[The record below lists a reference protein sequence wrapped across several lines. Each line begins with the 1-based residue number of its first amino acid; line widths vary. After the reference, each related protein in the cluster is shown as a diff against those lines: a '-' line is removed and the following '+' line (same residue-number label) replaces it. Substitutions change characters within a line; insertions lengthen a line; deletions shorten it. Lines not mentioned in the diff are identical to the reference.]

1 MRHLLNVLVIVSL
14 LYSHPSKSEDVL
26 TIGVAGTNGVAR
38 EMVYFL
44 ATAFEKQTPN
54 VKIRLIVREGESY
67 KNDLQNMLEQ
77 EDGYDVAFWMA
88 GERFNK
94 YIRLDLVTPI
104 TDIWQSHQLSDN
116 FSNNLNNAITF
127 NKQIYAIPFS
137 RYQWGMLYNKK
148 LFDRLSLIPPNNWQ
162 QFIDVLGVL
171 KTENVIPIYVGSK
184 FNWEI
189 SAWFEFLNLRLN
201 GYTFHQSFIKGESP
215 VDSPQ
220 IRLVFKYW
228 QELIESGY
236 FIVKKQ
242 YNLREGLP
250 YLYRELGGVMLAGSY
265 FTAFVPPNKLND
277 MGFFSF
283 PQMNTQ
289 IENVEIA
296 PVDIVF
302 IAERAKNKV
311 LAKKFLVFLSSKY
324 AQEKFNSGSH
334 FLPANK
340 LSEIPEN
347 EIFQAVQKSLNNVR
361 KQTLFFDR
369 EAEDTFAQQN
379 MAIWHDFINSPT
391 IDTENVEKTIKLME
405 EARLN
410 LLSRSCGSN
419 CNNN

>member
-1 MRHLLNVLVIVSL
+1 MRYLSYILVTLNL
-14 LYSHPSKSEDVL
+14 LYSHLSRAEEVL

-44 ATAFEKQTPN
+44 AAEFEKQTPN
-54 VKIRLIVREGESY
+54 VKIRFIVREAESY
-67 KNDLQNMLEQ
+67 KDDLQNMLEK
-77 EDGYDVAFWMA
+77 ENGYDVAFWMA

-127 NKQIYAIPFS
+127 NQKIYAIPFS
-137 RYQWGMLYNKK
+137 RYQWGMLYSKR
-148 LFDRLSLIPPNNWQ
+148 LFNRLSITPPNNWQ
-162 QFIDVLGVL
+162 QFIDLLGVL
-171 KTENVIPIYVGSK
+171 KSENIIPIYVGTK
-184 FNWEI
+184 YNWEI

-228 QELIESGY
+228 QELIQSGY
-236 FIVKKQ
+236 FVVQKESS
-242 YNLREGLP
+242 LRDGLP
-250 YLYRELGGVMLAGSY
+250 YLYRQHGGIMLAGSY
-265 FTAFVPPNKLND
+265 FTAFIPPKNLSD

-283 PQMNTQ
+283 PQIDPK

-302 IAERAKNKV
+302 IAERAKNKE
-311 LAKKFLVFLSSKY
+311 LAKKFLVFLSSNY
-324 AQEKFNSGSH
+324 AQEKFNKGSH

-347 EIFQAVQKSLNNVR
+347 EIFQSVKNSLDNVR
-361 KQTLFFDR
+361 QQTLFFDR
-369 EAEDTFAQQN
+369 EAEDAFAQQN
-379 MAIWHDFINSPT
+379 MSIWRNFIDSSNIDATYIDIAIKS
-391 IDTENVEKTIKLME
+391 ME

-410 LLSRSCGSN
+410 LLSRSCRKE
-419 CNNN
+419 CNSH

>member
-1 MRHLLNVLVIVSL
+1 MPYLLNVLVIVSL
-14 LYSHPSKSEDVL
+14 LYSHQSKADDVL
-26 TIGVAGTNGVAR
+26 TVGVAGTNGVAR

-44 ATAFEKQTPN
+44 AAAFEKQTPN
-54 VKIRLIVREGESY
+54 VKIRFIVREGESY
-67 KNDLQNMLEQ
+67 KNDLQNMLEK

-127 NKQIYAIPFS
+127 NKEIYAIPFS

-148 LFDRLSLIPPNNWQ
+148 LFERLSLVPPNNWQ

-171 KTENVIPIYVGSK
+171 KSENVIPIYVGSK
-184 FNWEI
+184 YDWEI

-236 FIVKKQ
+236 FIVQKQ

-250 YLYRELGGVMLAGSY
+250 YLYRELGGMMLAGSY
-265 FTAFVPPNKLND
+265 FTAFVPPKKLSD
-277 MGFFSF
+277 IGFFSF

-311 LAKKFLVFLSSKY
+311 LAKKFLVYLSSKY

-340 LSEIPEN
+340 LSFIPKS
-347 EIFQAVQKSLNNVR
+347 EIFQSVQKSLNNVH

-369 EAEDTFAQQN
+369 EAEDIFAQKN
-379 MAIWHDFINSPT
+379 MTIWRDFIESPT
-391 IDTENVEKTIKLME
+391 VDARNVEKAIKSME

-419 CNNN
+419 CNIN

>member
-1 MRHLLNVLVIVSL
+1 MRYLLHILVIVNL
-14 LYSHPSKSEDVL
+14 LYPHQSRAEDVL
-26 TIGVAGTNGVAR
+26 TIGIAGTNGVAR

-44 ATAFEKQTPN
+44 ASAFEKQTPN
-54 VKIRLIVREGESY
+54 VKIRFIVREGESY
-67 KNDLQNMLEQ
+67 KKDLQNMLEKD
-77 EDGYDVAFWMA
+77 DGYDVVFWMA

-116 FSNNLNNAITF
+116 FSENLNNAITF

-137 RYQWGMLYNKK
+137 RYQWGMLYNKR
-148 LFDRLSLIPPNNWQ
+148 LFERLSLVPPNNWQ
-162 QFIDVLGVL
+162 QFIDVLSVL
-171 KTENVIPIYVGSK
+171 KSENVIPIYVGSK
-184 FNWEI
+184 YNWQI

-201 GYTFHQSFIKGESP
+201 GYDFHQSFIKGKSP

-228 QELIESGY
+228 QVLIESGY
-236 FIVKKQ
+236 FIVQRQ

-250 YLYRELGGVMLAGSY
+250 YLYRELGGVMLVGSY

-283 PQMNTQ
+283 PQIDPQ

-302 IAERAKNKV
+302 IAERAKNKI
-311 LAKKFLVFLSSKY
+311 LAKKFIVFLSSKY

-340 LSEIPEN
+340 LSVIPEN
-347 EIFQAVQKSLNNVR
+347 EIFQSVQKSLNNVR

-379 MAIWHDFINSPT
+379 MTIWRDFIESPT
-391 IDTENVEKTIKLME
+391 IDATIVDKAIKSME

-410 LLSRSCGSN
+410 LLSRSCDSN
-419 CNNN
+419 CNIN

>member
-1 MRHLLNVLVIVSL
+1 
-14 LYSHPSKSEDVL
+14 
-26 TIGVAGTNGVAR
+26 
-38 EMVYFL
+38 
-44 ATAFEKQTPN
+44 
-54 VKIRLIVREGESY
+54 
-67 KNDLQNMLEQ
+67 MLEK
-77 EDGYDVAFWMA
+77 ENGYDVAFWMA

-104 TDIWQSHQLSDN
+104 TDIWQSNQLSDN
-116 FSNNLNNAITF
+116 FSKNLNNAITF
-127 NKQIYAIPFS
+127 NKEIYAIPFS

-148 LFDRLSLIPPNNWQ
+148 LFERLSLVPPNNWQ
-162 QFIDVLGVL
+162 QFIDVLSVL
-171 KTENVIPIYVGSK
+171 KSENVIPIYVGSK
-184 FNWEI
+184 YNWEI

-236 FIVKKQ
+236 FIVQKQ

-265 FTAFVPPNKLND
+265 FTAFVPPKKLND

-391 IDTENVEKTIKLME
+391 IDAGNVDKAIKSME

-410 LLSRSCGSN
+410 LLSRSCGLN
-419 CNNN
+419 CNIN

>member
-1 MRHLLNVLVIVSL
+1 MRYLSYILVTLNL
-14 LYSHPSKSEDVL
+14 LYSHLSRAEEVL

-44 ATAFEKQTPN
+44 AAEFEKQTPN
-54 VKIRLIVREGESY
+54 VKIRFIVREAESY
-67 KNDLQNMLEQ
+67 KDDLQNMLEK
-77 EDGYDVAFWMA
+77 ENGYDVAFWMA

-116 FSNNLNNAITF
+116 FSNNLNNAITL

-137 RYQWGMLYNKK
+137 RYQWGMLYNKR
-148 LFDRLSLIPPNNWQ
+148 LFDRLSLSPPNNWQ

-171 KTENVIPIYVGSK
+171 KSENIIPIYVGSK
-184 FNWEI
+184 YNWEI

-201 GYTFHQSFIKGESP
+201 GYDFHQSFIKGESP

-228 QELIESGY
+228 QALIESGY
-236 FIVKKQ
+236 FAVQKES
-242 YNLREGLP
+242 NLREGLP
-250 YLYRELGGVMLAGSY
+250 YIYREHVGLMLAGSY
-265 FTAFVPPNKLND
+265 FTAFVQPKKLND

-283 PQMNTQ
+283 PQIDPQ

-302 IAERAKNKV
+302 IAERAKNKA

-324 AQEKFNSGSH
+324 AQEKFNRGSH

-347 EIFQAVQKSLNNVR
+347 EIFQSVQNSLNNVR
-361 KQTLFFDR
+361 QQTLFFDR
-369 EAEDTFAQQN
+369 EAEDIFAQQN
-379 MAIWHDFINSPT
+379 MDIWRDYIDSPT
-391 IDTENVEKTIKLME
+391 IDAANVDKAIRSME

-410 LLSRSCGSN
+410 LLSRSCVGD
-419 CNNN
+419 CNID